1 MSPSKGRPFSTN
13 PKDTMFRV
21 RLDKETIDKLDTCAA
36 ALNTSKSEVIR
47 IGIEKV
53 HDEIKQK

>member
-1 MSPSKGRPFSTN
+1 MPLPKGSRLTDK

-21 RLDKETIDKLDTCAA
+21 RLDEETVEKLEECAKQ
-36 ALNTSKSEVIR
+36 LDTSKSNVVR

-53 HDEIKQK
+53 YAETKK